1 MDFGYLYGSFD
12 GRINRKPY
20 WMATLILIGVII
32 LLAIIG
38 GFIMAGMIGTGAADP
53 TNQALFNLVFLVIF
67 GYPITALMV
76 KRLHDR
82 DKPGTFA
89 AIFWAPT
96 ILSTI
101 GQLLGITTTMTE
113 LAGEMVPIP
122 TALGWILIVLSIVIG
137 LWALVEL
144 GFLRGTP
151 GSSSSASASI
161 RRTSVIAGGAIS
173 RWRSFGGDADA
184 AGFVGRIPHLMAW
197 PNAPRN
203 TACTC
208 RIVAGDRPRSFER
221 VA

>member
-144 GFLRGTP
+144 GFLRGTQ
-151 GSSSSASASI
+151 G
-161 RRTSVIAGGAIS
+161 
-173 RWRSFGGDADA
+173 
-184 AGFVGRIPHLMAW
+184 
-197 PNAPRN
+197 PNRYGPDPLQG
-203 TACTC
+203 TQ
-208 RIVAGDRPRSFER
+208 
-221 VA
+221 